1 MINNYAEIS
10 LIFLSAL
17 MVGFSGAIVPG
28 PMFTMIITNSASK
41 GFRSAVFTILGHAF
55 IELII
60 LILFLA
66 GLLKYLNNVIVI
78 KIIGIAG
85 GAALLYLAYDL
96 INSSL
101 RNKLKID
108 YNKDDKGKN
117 KSKINVNSPFFQ
129 GMFVS
134 AINPYWYVWWVT
146 VGAAFLIN
154 SIKYG
159 TLGISLFYIG
169 HISSDF
175 IWYLIIGFLVSKGRK
190 YFNGKVY
197 KIIFILCG
205 LFLIYLGIKFIIDF
219 IKR

>member
-1 MINNYAEIS
+1 
-10 LIFLSAL
+10 LIFLSSL

-28 PMFTMIITNSASK
+28 PMFTMIITNSTSK
-41 GFRSAVFTILGHAF
+41 GFRSAVFTIIGHAF

-66 GLLKYLNNVIVI
+66 GLLQYLNNVIVI
-78 KIIGIAG
+78 KVIGIAG
-85 GAALLYLAYDL
+85 GGALLYLAYDL

-108 YNKDDKGKN
+108 YNKEDTGNN
-117 KSKINVNSPFFQ
+117 KSKININSPFFQ

-134 AINPYWYVWWVT
+134 VINPYWYVWWVT

-159 TLGISLFYIG
+159 TLGVCLFYVG

-175 IWYLIIGFLVSKGRK
+175 IWYLVIGFLVSKGRK
-190 YFNGKVY
+190 YFNRKVY

-205 LFLIYLGIKFIIDF
+205 LFLIYLGVKFIIDF
-219 IKR
+219 IER

>member
-1 MINNYAEIS
+1 MS
-10 LIFLSAL
+10 LIFFSAL
-17 MVGFSGAIVPG
+17 MVGFSGAVVPG
-28 PMFTMIITNSASK
+28 PMFTVIITNATSK
-41 GFRSAVFTILGHAF
+41 GFRSVVFTILGHAF

-66 GLLKYLNNVIVI
+66 GLLHYLNNVIVI

-101 RNKLKID
+101 RNKLKIGQ
-108 YNKDDKGKN
+108 DKEDSAKN
-117 KSKINVNSPFFQ
+117 KSKININSPFLQ

-134 AINPYWYVWWVT
+134 AINPYWYIWWVT

-159 TLGISLFYIG
+159 VLGVCLFYIG

-175 IWYLIIGFLVSKGRK
+175 IWYLIIGFLISKGRK
-190 YFNGKVY
+190 YFNNKVY

-205 LFLIYLGIKFIIDF
+205 VFLVYLGIKFIIDF
-219 IKR
+219 IKK

>member
-1 MINNYAEIS
+1 MINNFAEIS
-10 LIFLSAL
+10 LIFISAL

-28 PMFTMIITNSASK
+28 PMFTVVITNSTTK
-41 GFRSAVFTILGHAF
+41 GFRSVVYTVLGHAF

-66 GLLKYLNNVIVI
+66 GLLQYLNNPIVI

-108 YNKDDKGKN
+108 CSQEDKERN
-117 KSKINVNSPFFQ
+117 KSKINMSSPFFQ
-129 GMFVS
+129 GILVS
-134 AINPYWYVWWVT
+134 AVNPYWYVWWVT
-146 VGAAFLIN
+146 IGAAFLIN

-159 TLGISLFYIG
+159 PLGVCFFYIG

-175 IWYLIIGFLVSKGRK
+175 IWYLVIGFLISKGRK
-190 YFNGKVY
+190 YFNRKVY

-205 LFLIYLGIKFIIDF
+205 LFLIYLGVKFIIDF
-219 IKR
+219 IIR

>member
-1 MINNYAEIS
+1 
-10 LIFLSAL
+10 
-17 MVGFSGAIVPG
+17 MVGFSGAVVPG
-28 PMFTMIITNSASK
+28 PMFTVIITNATSK
-41 GFRSAVFTILGHAF
+41 GFRSVVFTIMGHAF

-66 GLLKYLNNVIVI
+66 GLLHYLNNAIVI

-101 RNKLKID
+101 RNKLKIGQ
-108 YNKDDKGKN
+108 NKEDSVKN
-117 KSKINVNSPFFQ
+117 KSKININSPFLQ

-159 TLGISLFYIG
+159 TLGVCLFYIG

-175 IWYLIIGFLVSKGRK
+175 IWYLIIGFLISKGRK
-190 YFNGKVY
+190 YFNSKVY

-205 LFLIYLGIKFIIDF
+205 VFLIYLGIKFIIDF
-219 IKR
+219 IKK